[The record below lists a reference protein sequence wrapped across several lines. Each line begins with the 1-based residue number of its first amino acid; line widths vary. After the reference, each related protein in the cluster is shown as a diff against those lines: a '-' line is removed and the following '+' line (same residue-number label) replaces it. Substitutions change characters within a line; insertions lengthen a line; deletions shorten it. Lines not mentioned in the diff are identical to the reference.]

1 MGSSAADLFQS
12 LSRHRNNK
20 ALLLVAMIEMGVK
33 VAVKVGVK
41 RDALR

>member
-1 MGSSAADLFQS
+1 MGSSAADLCQS

-33 VAVKVGVK
+33 VGVK
-41 RDALR
+41 RDALH